1 MPPAQVV
8 GTDLLFGLVLAAVG
22 SVVHWTLG
30 SVSLGVL
37 AQLLLGGIPG
47 VILGCALARKVPAQK
62 LKAVVALIALCAGL
76 QLVWSGMRVLGTRNA
91 GNSAHVT
98 LAKQTIRR

>member
-1 MPPAQVV
+1 MLLLNYSEMSPAQVV
-8 GTDLLFGLVLAAVG
+8 GTDIMFGLVLAVVG
-22 SVVHWTLG
+22 SLVHWTLG

-47 VILGCALARKVPAQK
+47 VVLGCALARKVPAQK

-76 QLVWSGMRVLGTRNA
+76 QLVRSGMKAMDSQNA
-91 GNSAHVT
+91 GNSAV
-98 LAKQTIRR
+98 R